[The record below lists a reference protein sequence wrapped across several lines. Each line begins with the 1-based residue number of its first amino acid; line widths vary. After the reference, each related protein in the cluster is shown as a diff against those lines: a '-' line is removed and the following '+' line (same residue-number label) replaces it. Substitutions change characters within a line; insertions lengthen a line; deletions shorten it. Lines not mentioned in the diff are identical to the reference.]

1 MLAAGAGRGHPNGV
15 WGLDS
20 RTVAVGVL
28 GLLIAVALGG
38 AAGRTVGATAGA
50 LTAVAGLVS
59 SAVLA
64 LALERRSR
72 NVARARRR
80 DELLEM
86 FAPPEPS
93 DEGEGER

>member
-1 MLAAGAGRGHPNGV
+1 M

-28 GLLIAVALGG
+28 GLVLAVGPG
-38 AAGRTVGATAGA
+38 DAAGRTVGAAAGA
-50 LTAVAGLVS
+50 LTAVAGLLS

-64 LALERRSR
+64 VALERRSR
-72 NVARARRR
+72 NLARVKRRG
-80 DELLEM
+80 ELLEM

-93 DEGEGER
+93 EDQEGER

>member
-1 MLAAGAGRGHPNGV
+1 M

-28 GLLIAVALGG
+28 GLVLAVGLGG
-38 AAGRTVGATAGA
+38 AAGRTVGVVAGA

-64 LALERRSR
+64 VALERRSR
-72 NVARARRR
+72 NLARVKRRG
-80 DELLEM
+80 ELLEM

-93 DEGEGER
+93 DDKEGER